1 MEQLYNFVHTL
12 SHFSNTSENI
22 VTKSL
27 KTMFKFEVFFNK
39 ILELDAVFKI
49 QNDIR
54 SLVEL
59 DDISMEVTS
68 KLDIIDSENGELL
81 KRIQVNYPILYNQI
95 ECGHVDNIIE
105 LYSYILYSIRY
116 IVESNDVN
124 DVNDVNEV
132 NHYNNNIL
140 NEIAHFTPIIV
151 NDLMKEFIPYSYPS
165 ADEVR
170 EDDDGSEYDLNLKRS
185 EYDLN
190 LKRSEYDLNLKN

>member
-12 SHFSNTSENI
+12 SYFSNTSENI

-27 KTMFKFEVFFNK
+27 KIMFKFEVFFNK

-59 DDISMEVTS
+59 DDMSMEVTS

-105 LYSYILYSIRY
+105 LYSYILYSMRY
-116 IVESNDVN
+116 IVESND
-124 DVNDVNEV
+124 V

-165 ADEVR
+165 ADEELEKMMMEV
-170 EDDDGSEYDLNLKRS
+170 SMM
-185 EYDLN
+185 
-190 LKRSEYDLNLKN
+190 